1 VPQWPELS
9 DQVVARLQE
18 SVTEFARKIVDPS
31 LVLSG
36 SDLAAVAWFEGLRAK
51 VCDGLTFDE
60 IKRLLMRIAVRRL
73 RDEKRKQQRG
83 PRRQPLTAFTVD
95 HRSIRSPDAELERR
109 EFAAFVL
116 DRLNALPP
124 DQAEVTRL
132 YFIEGLRVTDIAER
146 RECAKA
152 SVSKILARS
161 LKRLRAEFDDR

>member
-1 VPQWPELS
+1 MPQWPELS

-73 RDEKRKQQRG
+73 RDEKRKQQRAPAETTAHRIHCRPPVRTFAG
-83 PRRQPLTAFTVD
+83 RRT
-95 HRSIRSPDAELERR
+95 
-109 EFAAFVL
+109 
-116 DRLNALPP
+116 
-124 DQAEVTRL
+124 
-132 YFIEGLRVTDIAER
+132 
-146 RECAKA
+146 
-152 SVSKILARS
+152 
-161 LKRLRAEFDDR
+161 